1 MMGRG
6 QSGAN
11 STNYQSKLVNLM
23 FENLVLPQP
32 DEILEL
38 MHKFRDDTRP
48 DKLDLGVGVYKDH
61 LGNTPIMEAVKKA
74 EKTLWEK
81 ESTKSYVGLTGDPF
95 FHKMMINLILGP
107 TFDEERTAAAATPG
121 GTGALRQ
128 GLELIK
134 IANPN
139 ATIWLSNPTWPNH
152 PSIVEYLQLKSSEYS
167 YFNFKNKTVSFDAM
181 LKDLSEANSGDI
193 VLLHG
198 CCHNPTGANLVQTQ
212 WEILGD
218 FLNKKNLIPLIDIA
232 YQGFGDGI
240 EEDSLGVRSL
250 VDLVPEAIIASSC
263 SKNFGIYRE
272 RTGIIIVTSDEKKQK
287 TTNQGILAYLNRNS
301 FSFPP
306 DHGSKIVSI
315 ILSDAHL
322 RKNWETELNGI
333 RTSMQINR
341 ELLVRELSNRIG
353 SDRFG
358 FLSEHRGMF
367 SLLGASHEQVQELQ
381 VQHGIYMVSDSRM
394 NIAALSKKTI
404 PLLADAI
411 VAVGV

>member
-48 DKLDLGVGVYKDH
+48 DKLDLGVGVYKDQ

-287 TTNQGILAYLNRNS
+287 TINQGILAYLNRNS

-333 RTSMQINR
+333 RTGMQINR

-353 SDRFG
+353 SDRFA

-367 SLLGASHEQVQELQ
+367 SLLGASHEQVQQLQ
-381 VQHGIYMVSDSRM
+381 AQHGIYMVSDSRM

-404 PLLADAI
+404 PLLVDGI
-411 VAVGV
+411 VAVGI

>member
-1 MMGRG
+1 MMVRG

-11 STNYQSKLVNLM
+11 LTNYQSKSVNLM
-23 FENLVLPQP
+23 FENLVLPPP

-38 MHKFRDDTRP
+38 MHKFRNDTR
-48 DKLDLGVGVYKDH
+48 KYKIDLGVGVYKNH
-61 LGNTPIMEAVKKA
+61 LGNTPIMTAVKTA
-74 EKTLWEK
+74 EKRLWE
-81 ESTKSYVGLTGDPF
+81 EENTKSYVGLTGDPF

-367 SLLGASHEQVQELQ
+367 SLLGASHEQVQQLQ
-381 VQHGIYMVSDSRM
+381 AQHGVYMVSDSRM

-404 PLLADAI
+404 PLLVDGI
-411 VAVGV
+411 VAVGI

>member
-1 MMGRG
+1 MMVRG

-11 STNYQSKLVNLM
+11 LTNYQSKSVNLM
-23 FENLVLPQP
+23 FENLVLPPP

-38 MHKFRDDTRP
+38 MHKFRNDTR
-48 DKLDLGVGVYKDH
+48 KYKIDLGVGVYKNH
-61 LGNTPIMEAVKKA
+61 LGNTPIMTAVKTA
-74 EKTLWEK
+74 EKRLWE
-81 ESTKSYVGLTGDPF
+81 EENTKSYVGLTGDPF
-95 FHKMMINLILGP
+95 FHKMMIKLILGP
-107 TFDEERTAAAATPG
+107 SFEEERAAAAATPG

-152 PSIVEYLQLKSSEYS
+152 PSIIDYLQLKSSEYS
-167 YFNFKNKTVSFDAM
+167 YFNFKNKTVSFNAM
-181 LKDLSEANSGDI
+181 LKDLSEANNGDI

-198 CCHNPTGANLVQTQ
+198 CCHNPTGANLNQNQ

-218 FLNKKNLIPLIDIA
+218 FLNKKNLIPLIDLA
-232 YQGFGDGI
+232 YQGFGNGI
-240 EEDSLGVRSL
+240 QKDSLGIRAL
-250 VDLVPEAIIASSC
+250 VNLVPETIIASSC

-272 RTGIIIVTSDEKKQK
+272 RTGIIITTSNDQKQK
-287 TTNQGILAYLNRNS
+287 AVNQGILAYLNRNS

-306 DHGSKIVSI
+306 DHGSKLVSM
-315 ILSDAHL
+315 ILSDTHL
-322 RKNWETELNGI
+322 RKNWEAELDDI
-333 RTSMQINR
+333 RTSMQENR
-341 ELLVRELSNRIG
+341 EFLVRELSSRVG

>member
-1 MMGRG
+1 MMVRG

-11 STNYQSKLVNLM
+11 LTNYQSKSVNLM
-23 FENLVLPQP
+23 FENLVLPPP

-38 MHKFRDDTRP
+38 MHKFRNDTR
-48 DKLDLGVGVYKDH
+48 KYKIDLGVGVYKNH
-61 LGNTPIMEAVKKA
+61 LGNTPIMTAVKTA
-74 EKTLWEK
+74 EKRLWE
-81 ESTKSYVGLTGDPF
+81 EENTKSYVGLTGDPF
-95 FHKMMINLILGP
+95 FHKMMIKLILGP
-107 TFDEERTAAAATPG
+107 SFEEERAAAAATPG

-152 PSIVEYLQLKSSEYS
+152 PSIIDYLQLKSSEYS
-167 YFNFKNKTVSFDAM
+167 YFNFKNKTVSFNAM
-181 LKDLSEANSGDI
+181 LKDLSEANNGDI

-198 CCHNPTGANLVQTQ
+198 CCHNPTGANLSQNQ

-218 FLNKKNLIPLIDIA
+218 FLNKKNLIPLIDLA
-232 YQGFGDGI
+232 YQGFGNGI
-240 EEDSLGVRSL
+240 QKDSLGIRSL
-250 VDLVPEAIIASSC
+250 VNLVPETIIASSC

-272 RTGIIIVTSDEKKQK
+272 RTGIIITTSNDQKQK
-287 TTNQGILAYLNRNS
+287 AVNQGILAYLNRNS

-306 DHGSKIVSI
+306 DHGSKLVSM
-315 ILSDAHL
+315 ILSDTHL
-322 RKNWETELNGI
+322 RKNWEAELNDI
-333 RTSMQINR
+333 RTSMQENR
-341 ELLVRELSNRIG
+341 EFLVRELSSRVG